1 MEEWNQLDEKSF
13 EIRTDLAVEAKDMY
27 VSRQTKKESE
37 IPGVNIQERKEG
49 RIRITEVE
57 VDEVGAEHIGKKKGS
72 YRTIYSDAI
81 KEQDTNYIEETA
93 KIFAKELLGLL
104 EKNNVSKE
112 DSVLIVGLGNRN
124 VTPDALGPL
133 TTDKVLVTNHLF
145 IYEPQYVK
153 EGYRRVALMEP
164 GVMGVTGIETSD
176 IIRGVVDK
184 FKPKCVIAVDALA
197 ARSME
202 RVNTT
207 IQLSDSGIH
216 PGSGVGNK
224 RKELSKDTLGIPV
237 IAAGVPTVVD
247 AVTITSDAIDFAL
260 KHFGK
265 EVREKDKPSK
275 SLTPAGMTFGKRKL
289 SDEDMPSDAER
300 EKFFGM
306 IGTLNNQ
313 EKRALISE
321 VLSPLGHNLMVT
333 PKEVDGYMK
342 DMAHLIAE
350 GLNAALHENV
360 NVENFGMY
368 TR

>member
-1 MEEWNQLDEKSF
+1 MSTFRNEK
-13 EIRTDLAVEAKDMY
+13 K
-27 VSRQTKKESE
+27 
-37 IPGVNIQERKEG
+37 G
-49 RIRITEVE
+49 E
-57 VDEVGAEHIGKKKGS
+57 VDEVGAEHIGNKKGS
-72 YRTIYSDAI
+72 YRTIYSDAS
-81 KEQDTNYIEETA
+81 KEQDTKYIEETA

-360 NVENFGMY
+360 NVENFGMF